1 MNLQQIIE
9 QIEFKG
15 YYKVKINS
23 YNNNIELWSARG
35 VREYQFE
42 TEAELIAFLKGVY
55 YTQIDMQHDTHQV

>member
-23 YNNNIELWSARG
+23 YNNNIEMWSNRG
-35 VREYQFE
+35 VREYKFE

-55 YTQIDMQHDTHQV
+55 YTHIDMQHE